1 MIEEPIVFY
10 SNIFLFVL
18 FYIWVESG
26 VCRFTRE
33 VVQKRRALISQQTK
47 TDTDVSTAPRRKKDF
62 VDIILLSKVGEE
74 IEITR
79 AGERER
85 Q

>member
-18 FYIWVESG
+18 FYIWVEPG